1 MLNEVINL
9 NEDDVAIILE
19 LIRNQGIRCPDLI
32 SFYLNIARATSM
44 FTLFKRMGDKP
55 FEKDELMTLVG
66 KRVLCEDK
74 KERTIVQ
81 VAKANGNHN
90 IFYVAFD
97 TEPNTFFSYNRQGMS
112 HTKGYRIYLIEDD
125 IKPASATP
133 SNNAPEYL
141 KGIPLLTDFEQDID

>member
-19 LIRNQGIRCPDLI
+19 LIRNQGIRCPNLI

-55 FEKDELMTLVG
+55 FEKDELKTLVG
-66 KRVLCEDK
+66 KRVLCEDN

-81 VAKANGNHN
+81 VARSSGNHSL
-90 IFYVAFD
+90 FYVAFD
-97 TEPNTFFSYNRQGMS
+97 NDPNTFFSYSREGMPY
-112 HTKGYRIYLIEDD
+112 TKGYRIYLIEDD
-125 IKPASATP
+125 IKPTTATA
-133 SNNAPEYL
+133 SNNVPEYL
-141 KGIPLLTDFEQDID
+141 KGIPLLTDFEQDAD